1 MRLRHLTPALLI
13 SGAALL
19 AACSRAVPSTSPAMA
34 AGAAN
39 NAAPAMPEGVTP
51 PLIALGDS
59 LFNSGS
65 CQRCHGNG
73 GVGGENGPS
82 LKTGSWLHAD
92 GSFDALVRVITAG
105 VPREAL
111 KDSTRRPMRGR
122 GGPMNLTDENVRA
135 VSAYVWSISRD
146 KK

>member
-1 MRLRHLTPALLI
+1 
-13 SGAALL
+13 
-19 AACSRAVPSTSPAMA
+19 MA
-34 AGAAN
+34 AGSAN
-39 NAAPAMPEGVTP
+39 NASANNATAAMPNGVTP
-51 PLIALGDS
+51 QLIALGDS
-59 LFNSGS
+59 LFSGGS

-92 GSFDALVRVITAG
+92 GSFDGLVRVITAG

-122 GGPMNLTDENVRA
+122 GGPMNLTDEHVRA